1 MQITNPR
8 LSVSQFGDSFNLL
21 VEYTATFVPQEA
33 QHEFE
38 DAIMW
43 AERDSGD
50 PEDLSFFHS
59 SLKVGGRFNPLGKT
73 SVFRR
78 HEKNGV
84 SADDLDSGSGDEDL
98 VGVVHLRN
106 FTLQGQNIRVRTNIV
121 TIDA

>member
-8 LSVSQFGDSFNLL
+8 LSVSQFGESFNLL

-33 QHEFE
+33 QFEFE
-38 DAIMW
+38 DTIMW
-43 AERDSGD
+43 AERDSD
-50 PEDLSFFHS
+50 EELDFFDAA
-59 SLKVGGRFNPLGKT
+59 LRVGGRFNPQGQT

-84 SADDLDSGSGDEDL
+84 SADDLDSGPGDEDL

-106 FTLQGQNIRVRTNIV
+106 FTLQGQNIRTRTNIV
-121 TIDA
+121 EIDA